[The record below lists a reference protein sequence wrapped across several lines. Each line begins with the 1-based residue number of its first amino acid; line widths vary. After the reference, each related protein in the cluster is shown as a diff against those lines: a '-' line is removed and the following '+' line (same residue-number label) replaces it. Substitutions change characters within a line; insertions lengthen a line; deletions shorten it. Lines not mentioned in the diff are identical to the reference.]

1 MIRSGSRRSWRSR
14 EGRRGASR
22 LVVALLLL
30 LGLLAA
36 YAYKRWSTPSLAP
49 HVGTAWVADG
59 DSIEISGARIRLQGI
74 DAPELDQTC
83 LDPEGRSWP
92 CGRTAARELRTHIR
106 DRELT
111 CKPTGADRYQ
121 RILAI
126 CALPDGS
133 EVNAWMIRQGWAVAS
148 GHVGSYQSEQDE
160 ARAGQRGLWAGRFD
174 WPWDWRRRHPE

>member
-1 MIRSGSRRSWRSR
+1 MIRPVDKRSWKRSG
-14 EGRRGASR
+14 GRRRAGR

-36 YAYKRWSTPSLAP
+36 YAYEQWSTRSLAP
-49 HVGTAWVADG
+49 HVGAAWVADG

-83 LDPEGRSWP
+83 LDPDGRSWA
-92 CGRTAARELRTHIR
+92 CGRTAAHELRAHIQ

-111 CKPTGADRYQ
+111 CKPAGADRYQ

-126 CALPDGS
+126 CTLSDGS

-160 ARAGQRGLWAGRFD
+160 ARAGKRGLWAGRFD